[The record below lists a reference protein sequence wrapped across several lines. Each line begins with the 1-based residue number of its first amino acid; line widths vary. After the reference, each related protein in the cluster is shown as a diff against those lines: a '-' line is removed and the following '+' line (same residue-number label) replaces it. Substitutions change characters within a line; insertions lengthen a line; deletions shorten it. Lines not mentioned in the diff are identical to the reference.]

1 MLAGGG
7 VRLLLVNGNTTQAA
21 TELALGE
28 ARRVASRGTEIEG
41 VTARFGAAI
50 VSNAA
55 HDVIAAHAVLDA
67 LARSYRGF
75 DAAILAISLDS
86 GLSAARRLLPMPV
99 IGMTEAALFMACMLG
114 DRFGMITMGR
124 ETRRLYVEL
133 AERHG
138 VGCRLAECRTVQMAS
153 PVAGDELADR
163 IADEARSI
171 VAGIDVDAII
181 ICGVALTGMAR
192 RLQSSVPVPLLDG
205 IACGVRQ
212 AEMLVRASFPFSF
225 RSVARPAPGMTGVSP
240 ELAAL
245 FAASQPL
252 KEE

>member
-1 MLAGGG
+1 MRIL
-7 VRLLLVNGNTTQAA
+7 VVNGNTTQAI

-28 ARRVASRGTEIEG
+28 ARRVASPGTEIEG
-41 VTARFGAAI
+41 VTARFGAAF

-55 HDVIAAHAVLDA
+55 HDVVAAQAVLDA
-67 LARSYRGF
+67 LARSYRGV

-86 GLSAARRLLPMPV
+86 GLCAARRLLPMPV
-99 IGMTEAALFMACMLG
+99 VGMTEAALFTACMLG

-153 PVAGDELADR
+153 PVPGDELAER

-171 VAGIDVDAII
+171 VAGTDVGAIV
-181 ICGVALTGMAR
+181 ICGVALTGIAR
-192 RLQSSVPVPLLDG
+192 RLQPSVQVPLLDG

-212 AEMLVRASFPFSF
+212 AEMLVRSSFPLSI
-225 RSVARPAPGMTGVSP
+225 RPAAGPASDMTGVSP

-245 FAASQPL
+245 FAATQPL
-252 KEE
+252 EGGMT